1 MAMKLMEQVS
11 RSIRLHHY
19 SYETEKSYSQWIRR
33 FILFHN
39 KRHPIDMGVEEI
51 QAYLSHLATDRRVSA
66 STQNQAL
73 SALLFLYQKVLG
85 LELPWMEDIIR
96 AKRPSRVP
104 VVMSRSEVARVLD
117 ALRGR
122 HWLIAS
128 ILYGSGLRLIECLRL
143 RIKDIDPEYMQ
154 LTVYDGKGAKD
165 RRTMLPEKLVPH
177 IERQIEY
184 SRGVFERDRTAG
196 HSGVSI
202 PYAIDQKYVHAPRQ
216 WAWQYLFPAE
226 SLAFIRFHNENRRHH
241 MHPSSMQ
248 RAIKAAVS
256 KVRVSKRVSC
266 HTLRHSF
273 ATHLL
278 ESGYDIR
285 TVQELLGHSSVQTTM
300 VYTHVIKRGAGAVR
314 SPFDAI

>member
-11 RSIRLHHY
+11 RAIRLHHY

-39 KRHPIDMGVEEI
+39 KRHPKDMGAEEI

-96 AKRPSRVP
+96 AKRPARVP

-184 SRGVFERDRTAG
+184 SRGIFERDRTAG
-196 HSGVSI
+196 HAGVSI
-202 PYAIDQKYVHAPRQ
+202 PYAIDQKYVHAPRK

-226 SLAFIRFHNENRRHH
+226 SLAFIRFHNEKRRHH

-256 KVRVSKRVSC
+256 KARVSKRVSC